1 MSNIFNESTSFKDN
15 FRITANKLLNHSF
28 IIKKKEDTRKDYLFV
43 ISNRAYFESYF
54 DLLGYELIINDDQG
68 VIGLKNTYGH
78 GKLALKK
85 YESIMLLILRL
96 MYLEK
101 RKEIS
106 SGSDEVIVLVEEIRE
121 KYQMLK
127 VKNKLVLDKTLEKNI
142 LSLFKKYNLIK
153 NLDSD
158 LNDIETRIII
168 YPSILLALY
177 TDDISSYHE
186 QIQNKLN
193 AYAKEGEDDEEGIDE
208 D

>member
-106 SGSDEVIVLVEEIRE
+106 SGTDEVVVLIEEIRE

-158 LNDIETRIII
+158 LNDIETRVVI

-177 TDDISSYHE
+177 TDDISSYHK
-186 QIQNKLN
+186 QIQDKLN
-193 AYAKEGEDDEEGIDE
+193 AYAKEGEDDEESTDE

>member
-28 IIKKKEDTRKDYLFV
+28 IIKKKEDTKKDYLFV
-43 ISNRAYFESYF
+43 ITNRTYFESYF
-54 DLLGYELIINDDQG
+54 DLLGYELIINEDQG

-106 SGSDEVIVLVEEIRE
+106 SGSDEVIVLIEEIRE

-158 LNDIETRIII
+158 FNDIETRVII

-193 AYAKEGEDDEEGIDE
+193 AYAKEGEDDEEGTDE

>member
-1 MSNIFNESTSFKDN
+1 MSNIFNESTTFKDN

-28 IIKKKEDTRKDYLFV
+28 IIKKKEDTKKDYLF
-43 ISNRAYFESYF
+43 IITNRKHFDSFFE
-54 DLLGYELIINDDQG
+54 LLGYELIINEDHG
-68 VIGLKNTYGH
+68 VIGLKNVYGH

-106 SGSDEVIVLVEEIRE
+106 GGSDDVIVLIEEIRE

-142 LSLFKKYNLIK
+142 FSLFKKYHLIK

-168 YPSILLALY
+168 YPSILLTLN
-177 TDDISSYHE
+177 TDDLVSYHE
-186 QIQNKLN
+186 EIQNKLN
-193 AYAKEGEDDEEGIDE
+193 AYAKEGEGDEESINE

>member
-1 MSNIFNESTSFKDN
+1 
-15 FRITANKLLNHSF
+15 
-28 IIKKKEDTRKDYLFV
+28 
-43 ISNRAYFESYF
+43 
-54 DLLGYELIINDDQG
+54 
-68 VIGLKNTYGH
+68 
-78 GKLALKK
+78 
-85 YESIMLLILRL
+85 

-106 SGSDEVIVLVEEIRE
+106 GGSDDVIVLIEEIRE

-142 LSLFKKYNLIK
+142 FSLFKKYHLIK

-168 YPSILLALY
+168 YPSILLTLN
-177 TDDISSYHE
+177 TDDLVSYHE
-186 QIQNKLN
+186 EIQNKLN
-193 AYAKEGEDDEEGIDE
+193 AYAKEGEGDEESINE